1 MRIAMFASEM
11 MPYIKTGGLADVI
24 GSLPQALMKRVDG
37 IDVFIPFYRDIKK
50 EEFPVEKL
58 DIEFRLKI
66 GSRSFRGLAYK
77 LQSKFPKINVYLVD
91 NYQLFG
97 IRSSLYVKN
106 GRDYRDNLIRFVFFC
121 RGSLEIVKYLSNSQV
136 YDIFHLHDWQTALI
150 SLYTR
155 IDPFFSKKPPIIIF
169 TVHNMAFQGLF
180 PISQYRLLG
189 IEDKFKHPDYLVY
202 WGKINL
208 MKSGLI
214 FSDKITTVSPTYAKE
229 IQTKQYGVGLEKIL
243 KKNSQK
249 LTGILNG
256 VDYETWN
263 PENDPFIALNY
274 SSSDFSGKSICKSSL
289 QESFLL
295 TVDATIPI
303 LCVVSRLAW
312 QKGMDLIL
320 KVLPEFLS
328 SNIQF
333 VLLGTGD
340 KALEIQFTDLRS
352 RFPKKVGVSITYN
365 EQLAHQIEAGA
376 DIFLMPS
383 RYEPCGLN
391 DKYSLRYGTVPIV
404 YKTGG
409 LVDSVIDVSQNPSH
423 GTGFI
428 FSNFSEKDFKDAITR
443 ALKLFEI
450 KRKWIELMQRGMKQD
465 FSWDIAATKYLHL
478 YQK

>member
-24 GSLPQALMKRVDG
+24 GSLPQALIKSVDG
-37 IDVFIPFYRDIKK
+37 IDVFIPYYRDIKK
-50 EEFPVEKL
+50 QGFIVEKL
-58 DIEFRLKI
+58 DFEFRIKI
-66 GSRSFRGLAYK
+66 GSRSYRGFAYK
-77 LQSKFPKINVYLVD
+77 LQSKFTKINVYLVD
-91 NYQLFG
+91 NYRLFR

-106 GRDYRDNLIRFVFFC
+106 GRDYRDNLTRFVFFC

-155 IDPFFSKKPPIIIF
+155 IDPFFSQKPPLIIF
-169 TVHNMAFQGLF
+169 TIHNLAYQGLF
-180 PISQYRLLG
+180 PISQFRILG
-189 IEDKFKHPDYLVY
+189 IEDKFKHPDYLEY
-202 WGKINL
+202 WGKINI
-208 MKSGLI
+208 MKSGLL

-256 VDYETWN
+256 VDYSTWN
-263 PENDPFIALNY
+263 PETDPYIAQNF
-274 SSSDFSGKSICKSSL
+274 SSSNLKGKKVCKSSL
-289 QESFLL
+289 QCSFQLVEDL
-295 TVDATIPI
+295 SIP
-303 LCVVSRLAW
+303 LFCVVSRLAW

-320 KVLPEFLS
+320 KVLPEFFS
-328 SNIQF
+328 SNVQF

-340 KALEIQFTDLRS
+340 KALETQFTGLRN
-352 RFPKKVGVSITYN
+352 RFPKNVGVSITYN
-365 EQLAHQIEAGA
+365 EHLAHQIEAGA

-428 FSNFSEKDFKDAITR
+428 FSNFSEEDLCDTITR

-450 KRKWIELMQRGMKQD
+450 KRKWIELIQRGMKQD
-465 FSWDIAATKYLHL
+465 FSWDNAATKYLHL
-478 YQK
+478 YQR